1 MSARPALAIAV
12 PRSEARERY
21 GTSGDKKPAKD
32 PKKPAADHSRS
43 TARAPGRRLTQ
54 RADVEA
60 AIAWRLDG
68 IDQSDVDSIA
78 RRLRPLVDNFTD
90 SRPEVAAVLAG
101 LRRPGDRRAPWSL
114 ACAILAEAAVLSGD
128 VAGFWQAGVEVL
140 QAYRQSH
147 RGRHDHRR
155 ALPVRENDSLDR
167 LIAKHLRIEPA
178 ISSDKLFS
186 DFVAM
191 AGGVLVTLADFDTGR
206 GELICQLDP
215 DDEEL
220 TNISRKEF
228 EQRMQRLAKR

>member
-1 MSARPALAIAV
+1 MSVHPALATAAL
-12 PRSEARERY
+12 RSEARECC
-21 GTSGDKKPAKD
+21 GVSGNKKPTKD
-32 PKKPAADHSRS
+32 PKKPFADHSRS

-78 RRLRPLVDNFTD
+78 RRLRPLANDFTD
-90 SRPEVAAVLAG
+90 SQPGVAAVLAD
-101 LRRPGDRRAPWSL
+101 LRLPGDRRAPWSL

-155 ALPVRENDSLDR
+155 AVPVREDDGLDR
-167 LIAKHLRIEPA
+167 LIAKYLRIDPA
-178 ISSDKLFS
+178 ISSKKLFG
-186 DFVAM
+186 DFAAV
-191 AGGVLVTLADFDTGR
+191 AGGYHKVLADFDEGKDA
-206 GELICQLDP
+206 LACQLDP

-220 TNISRKEF
+220 TNIGRKEF